1 MLQMQDKMSKKYR
14 RSVEVWVP
22 VLFDSF
28 LQNIRK
34 CYDIEIYVFLKPFVY
49 TFDMQRQIFVS
60 CINAEKVWVKDSD
73 ARIVVY
79 RCLLATRYI
88 VDSRL

>member
-1 MLQMQDKMSKKYR
+1 MQDKMSNKCH

-34 CYDIEIYVFLKPFVY
+34 CYDIKIYVFLKPFIY

-60 CINAEKVWVKDSD
+60 CINAEKAWVKDSD
-73 ARIVVY
+73 ARIAASK
-79 RCLLATRYI
+79 CLAISSLTIERI
-88 VDSRL
+88 